1 MRVTDDTND
10 GVTIA
15 KEIELDD
22 LFGNLCFHFIE
33 AVPRRIK
40 TRFAR
45 YQKAAA
51 RHPPPRDKE
60 NKKCLI

>member
-1 MRVTDDTND
+1 MPIGGKGASLLSLMMVF
-10 GVTIA
+10 
-15 KEIELDD
+15 

-51 RHPPPRDKE
+51 RHPPPETRRIK
-60 NKKCLI
+60 NV

>member
-1 MRVTDDTND
+1 MPIGGKGASLLSLMMVF
-10 GVTIA
+10 
-15 KEIELDD
+15 

-51 RHPPPRDKE
+51 RHPPPPRQGE
-60 NKKCLI
+60 